1 MNKLLRLLFGLST
14 IIGIQF
20 QSIGNSSNTST
31 LVQLGTVDLA
41 AHADDNAVSNNGSM
55 QWVGYASHRIGT
67 NKYTCAVLPFQLP
80 VLAQGEYIAS
90 ASFTAYLSGSS
101 GNLSDAVDLY
111 AIPYQAN
118 SAVVSGDYFGGSYDT
133 DAGATALQQAFFDT
147 NSANGSNTSD
157 ASANTTLA
165 SFLNA
170 QYANGATGGEFI
182 LIRLNMD
189 DNSGSQYNYWD
200 IVSQNGTTSSQRPFI
215 TIDVQSS
222 SNTAP
227 VMAAIAGQ
235 SIQEGAS
242 STLNVSATD
251 ADGDALTLSATNLP
265 SFASFTDNGD
275 GTGQVSFQPVIG
287 DAGTYSNIT
296 IAANDGTDSDSESFS
311 LTVTTAPSN
320 TAPVLASIGN
330 QTVNEGSSISIS
342 LSATDA
348 DGDALTFSASNLPA
362 FASLTDNGNG
372 TGVIAVSPTS
382 GDAGS
387 YTSIVVS
394 VSDGATSAQETIIVT
409 VSTPPT
415 GTVYYLDPVNGDMA
429 NDGSQANPWSSLA
442 AVAYIAP
449 TIADGATL
457 YLMNGDH
464 GTPYVQNYT
473 FTNGITITPLS
484 GHNPTVTSISLN
496 NCTNWTFD
504 GVLFDG
510 TNSTITKDGFLV
522 TGDANSHHIT
532 FQNCTVQSAVSSST
546 WTKTDWY
553 NNVKGGID
561 MRAGYITVSNT
572 TIKNTYHAL
581 SLRGDHS
588 TVTSN
593 LIDNFAG
600 DAIRGLGSFS
610 TYEYNTVRDC
620 YIDDYSIQHDDGF
633 QAYNLDSDPKIEGV
647 TLRYNKI
654 LLFEDPITQ
663 FVIDN
668 NLIGS
673 LMQGLIITDGYA
685 DSWVVENNL
694 IVNQQA
700 HGISLYG
707 ARNCKVQN
715 NTVVQH
721 PYFTDTTVPRI
732 YLDDQGKTGQTNFSN
747 VIRNNIAGQFTDWTF
762 DATST
767 VQNNVDITT
776 NVNNYGP
783 YFADYAN
790 LDFHLK
796 AGSGAIDAGV
806 NTDLATTDLDGNARV
821 ADGTVD
827 AGAYEFNSGTGGNAR
842 PVLAAVGNAQLD
854 ELATVT
860 KSLSATDAD
869 GDAIALTASNL
880 PSFAT
885 LTDNGNGTGS
895 VVINPQT
902 GDEGSYNVT
911 ISASD
916 GTDADTEDITI
927 TVNPEGGANA
937 APVLATVANQNVE
950 EGSSVTVNL
959 SATDANADALTFSTT
974 SLPTFASLTD
984 NGDGTGSISINPQT
998 GDASTTNVTISVTD
1012 GTDTDDQVV
1021 VINVYAPG
1029 TVVGNTYYI
1038 DPVGGN
1044 NSNDGSQSSPWASI
1058 QANSIQNGDLV
1069 YLMSGNYGNVYIGN
1083 MARTEDVIFRALS
1096 GHTPVFSKLTIDN
1109 SQHLVFDGIVIDAST
1124 ASLGKEEFMMT
1135 GNANTTH
1142 ITVKNST
1149 LKSADDISTWTKND
1163 WYANVASGADF
1174 RGGNITFE
1182 NTLITN
1188 VYHALSLRGDYSYVT
1203 NCTIDNFAG
1212 DAIRGLGS
1220 FSTYE
1225 YNTVRDCYID
1235 DYSIQHDDGFQAY
1248 KLDGD
1253 LKIES
1258 VTLRYNKFLLFE
1270 DPITQFVIDNELIGT
1285 LMQGIIITDGY
1296 GDGWVV
1302 ENNLVMNDQTHGIT
1316 LYGARNCRIQNNTVV
1331 QHPHFTDTDLVPWI
1345 SCQAQNKTG
1354 QDNFNNVIRNNIAA
1368 KFTTWTFDATSIVEG
1383 NIDIDE
1389 LNYNNYLPYFE
1400 DYVNRDFHL
1409 KAGSL
1414 AIDAGVNTDMAAL
1427 DLDGNARVFGPS
1439 PDAGCFEYSASSD
1452 HVDPE
1457 LVATNNSFLDDVFTF
1472 SFSESVTP
1480 ATAENT
1486 SNYSINNGVTVQTA
1500 TLESDNRTV
1509 TMEVSTL
1516 GGNQIN
1522 TLTVSNVQDYAG
1534 NTISSSNTGTFKFTC
1549 DTLWASTFQDDEW
1562 GYNPPAGAMDGDLN
1576 TKWSADGPE
1585 WLQKNF
1591 CSSVTIT
1598 SVGIAFGLG
1607 DERTYDFSIELS
1619 SDGVSY
1625 TEVFNGTSSG
1635 TTLSLENFDFTDT
1648 QARYVKIIGGGN
1660 SASSWNN
1667 YQEVQINTSGT
1678 PPANNAPVVAGISAQ
1693 SVEEGNS
1700 LNVAVTASDADGDN
1714 LTLTAT
1720 NLPSFAAFTDNGDG
1734 TGTVSITSSIGD
1746 VGTYS
1751 NLTITANDGQAN
1763 GSASF
1768 ELTVT
1773 ASQAGNTAPILATIG
1788 DQSVDEDATLNVS
1801 ITATDADGDNMTISA
1816 TGLPSFAT
1824 LTSNGNGSSTLAI
1837 SPASGEDGVYAGI
1850 VLSVTD
1856 GTDTDSETISITVN
1870 EVVLG
1875 QSFTI
1880 YAHADDQEIRTNG
1893 TTQWVGQTTA
1903 RVGGASSAYDAGLVI
1918 PFQLP
1923 TLPAGHEVADAS
1935 FSMNLVA
1942 KVNSPVGN
1950 MNLSG
1955 ITYRSTSGVQV
1966 ADYSASPT
1974 LIETGYITSA
1984 TAAGVVS
1991 INDDQELADF
2001 INDQYDAGA
2010 VAGDY
2015 IFFKVQSEVDEANYS
2030 YWNMSTADDGNN
2042 GNKPTLTVISGSD
2055 SGARTSNQVLSLD
2068 VEEVK
2073 LSLYP
2078 NPVQQGELNLS
2089 LPSNFDT
2096 STGIVRIFNSAGQ
2109 EVKAIYMSVSS
2120 PITNFQISNLDD
2132 LKSGYYLLQLSD
2144 IQSVHKSRFLI
2155 K

>member
-1 MNKLLRLLFGLST
+1 MRKLLQLILGISM
-14 IIGIQF
+14 IIGANAN
-20 QSIGNSSNTST
+20 SIASSAKHSNLVLTGTS
-31 LVQLGTVDLA
+31 QIA
-41 AHADDNAVSNNGSM
+41 ASADDNSVNNNGSM
-55 QWVGYASHRIGT
+55 QWVGYATHRLGT
-67 NKYTCAVLPFQLP
+67 NKYTCAIIPFQLP
-80 VLAQGEYIAS
+80 VLAPGEQIAT
-90 ASFTAYLSGSS
+90 ASFTTYLVGKS
-101 GNLSDAVDLY
+101 GNLSDEVDVYAV
-111 AIPYQAN
+111 PYQAS
-118 SAVVSGDYFGGSYDT
+118 SAVSGTDYFGGTYGS
-133 DAGATALQQAFFDT
+133 DAGATAIQQAFFT
-147 NSANGSNTSD
+147 TSSSTGSTTTD
-157 ASANTTLA
+157 AAANTALA
-165 SFLNA
+165 TFLNA
-170 QYANGATGGEFI
+170 QYANGAVGGEYIF
-182 LIRLNMD
+182 IRLNM
-189 DNSGSQYNYWD
+189 NGNAGSQYNYWD
-200 IVSQNGTTSSQRPFI
+200 IASQNATTSSQRPYL
-215 TIDVQSS
+215 TIDIQSS
-222 SNTAP
+222 SNTGP
-227 VMAAIAGQ
+227 VMAAIANQ
-235 SIQEGAS
+235 STQEGAS
-242 STLNVSATD
+242 STVNVSATD

-265 SFASFTDNGD
+265 AFASFTDNGN
-275 GTGQVSFQPVIG
+275 GTGQVSFQPAVG
-287 DAGTYSNIT
+287 DAGTYANIT
-296 IAANDGTDSDSESFS
+296 ITANDGTATDSQSFT
-311 LTVTTAPSN
+311 LTVSSAPSN
-320 TAPVLASIGN
+320 SAPVLAAIGN
-330 QTVNEGSSISIS
+330 QNVNEGSSLTVN

-348 DGDALTFSASNLPA
+348 DGDAITLSASNLPA

-372 TGVIAVSPTS
+372 TGTISVNPGT
-382 GDAGS
+382 GTAGS
-387 YTSIVVS
+387 YTGIVVS
-394 VSDGATSAQETIIVT
+394 ASDGSATSQETITIT
-409 VSTPPT
+409 VSTAPT

-429 NDGSQANPWSSLA
+429 NDGSQANPWASLA

-457 YLMNGDH
+457 YLMDGDH

-473 FTNGITITPLS
+473 FANGITITPLT

-504 GVLFDG
+504 GVMFDG
-510 TNSTITKDGFLV
+510 TNSTLTKDGFLV
-522 TGDANSHHIT
+522 TGDVNSHHIT
-532 FQNCTVQSAVSSST
+532 FQNCTIQSAVSSST

-561 MRAGYITVSNT
+561 MRADYITVSNT
-572 TIKNTYHAL
+572 TIKNIYHAL

-588 TVTSN
+588 VANGN

-620 YIDDYSIQHDDGF
+620 YIDDYAIQHDDGF

-668 NLIGS
+668 NLIGT

-694 IVNQQA
+694 IVSQQA

-707 ARNCKVQN
+707 ARNSKVQN

-732 YLDDQGKTGQTNFSN
+732 YLDDQGKTGQTNFNN
-747 VIRNNIAGQFTDWTF
+747 VIRNNIAGQFTTWTF

-776 NVNNYGP
+776 NTSNYST

-806 NTDLATTDLDGNARV
+806 NTDVTATDLDGNARI

-827 AGAYEFNSGTGGNAR
+827 AGAYEFNAGTGGNAR
-842 PVLAAVGNAQLD
+842 PVLAAIGNAQLD
-854 ELATVT
+854 ELASIT
-860 KSLSATDAD
+860 KNISATDAD
-869 GDAIALTASNL
+869 GDAISFTASNL

-885 LTDNGNGTGS
+885 LTDNGDGTGTIQ
-895 VVINPQT
+895 INPQS
-902 GDEGSYNVT
+902 GDEGSHNVT

-937 APVLATVANQNVE
+937 APVLATIANQNVE
-950 EGSSVTVNL
+950 EGSSVTVNI
-959 SATDANADALTFSTT
+959 SATDANADALTFSATN
-974 SLPTFASLTD
+974 LPTFASLTD
-984 NGDGTGSISINPQT
+984 NGDGTGSISMNPQS
-998 GDASTTNVTISVTD
+998 GDASTTNVTISVSD

-1021 VINVYAPG
+1021 VVNIYAPG
-1029 TVVGNTYYI
+1029 TVIGNTYYV

-1044 NSNDGSQSSPWASI
+1044 NSNDGSQSNPWASI
-1058 QANSIQNGDLV
+1058 QPTSIQNGDLV
-1069 YLMSGNYGNVYIGN
+1069 YLLDGNYGAVYIGN
-1083 MARTEDVIFRALS
+1083 MARTEDVTFRALS
-1096 GHTPVFSKLTIDN
+1096 GHAPVFSKLTIDN
-1109 SQHLVFDGIVIDAST
+1109 SQHLVFDGITIDAST
-1124 ASLGKEEFMMT
+1124 ASLGKEEFMLT
-1135 GNANTTH
+1135 GNANTSH
-1142 ITVKNST
+1142 ITIKNST

-1182 NTLITN
+1182 NTLMTN

-1235 DYSIQHDDGFQAY
+1235 DYAIQHDDGFQAY

-1285 LMQGIIITDGY
+1285 LMQGIIITDGF

-1316 LYGARNCRIQNNTVV
+1316 LYGARNCKIQNNTVV

-1354 QDNFNNVIRNNIAA
+1354 QDNFSNVIRNNIAA
-1368 KFTTWTFDATSIVEG
+1368 KFTTWTFDATSTVEG
-1383 NIDIDE
+1383 NINIDE
-1389 LNYNNYLPYFE
+1389 SNYNNYLPYFE
-1400 DYVNRDFHL
+1400 DYVNHDFHL

-1414 AIDAGVNTDMAAL
+1414 GIDAGVNTDLSTL
-1427 DLDGNARVFGPS
+1427 DLDGNARLFGPTV
-1439 PDAGCFEYSASSD
+1439 DAGCFEYSASSD
-1452 HVDPE
+1452 SVDPE
-1457 LVATNNSFLDDVFTF
+1457 LAATNDTFLDDVFTF
-1472 SFSESVTP
+1472 SYTESVTP

-1486 SNYSINNGVTVQTA
+1486 ANYSINNGVTVQSA

-1534 NTISSSNTGTFKFTC
+1534 NTISTGNTGTFRFTC
-1549 DTLWASTFQDDEW
+1549 DTLWASTFQDDQW

-1576 TKWSADGPE
+1576 TKWSADGTE

-1591 CSSVTIT
+1591 CSTMTVT
-1598 SVGIAFGLG
+1598 SVDIAFGLG

-1619 SDGVSY
+1619 NDGVNY
-1625 TEVFNGTSSG
+1625 TEVYNGTSSG

-1678 PPANNAPVVAGISAQ
+1678 PPTNNAPVVDGIAAQ

-1700 LNVAVTASDADGDN
+1700 LNVSVAASDADGDN
-1714 LTLTAT
+1714 LTLSAT
-1720 NLPSFAAFTDNGDG
+1720 NLPTFATFTDNGDG
-1734 TGTVSITSSIGD
+1734 TGTVAVVSAAGD
-1746 VGTYS
+1746 AGVYS
-1751 NLTITANDGQAN
+1751 NITITANDGQVN

-1768 ELTVT
+1768 DLTVT
-1773 ASQAGNTAPILATIG
+1773 APQAGNTAPVLAAIG
-1788 DQSVDEDATLNVS
+1788 HQSVDEDATLNVS
-1801 ITATDADGDNMTISA
+1801 ITATDTDNDNLTITA
-1816 TGLPSFAT
+1816 TGLPTFAS

-1837 SPASGEDGVYAGI
+1837 SPASGDDGVYSNI
-1850 VLSVTD
+1850 VISVTD
-1856 GTDTDSETISITVN
+1856 GTDTDSETITITVN
-1870 EVVLG
+1870 EVVQG

-1880 YAHADDQEIRTNG
+1880 YAHADDQEVRTNG

-1903 RVGGASSAYDAGLVI
+1903 RVGGASSAYDAGLI
-1918 PFQLP
+1918 MPFQLP
-1923 TLPAGHEVADAS
+1923 ALPAGHEVAQAS

-1955 ITYRSTSGVQV
+1955 VTYRSTSGVQV
-1966 ADYSASPT
+1966 ADYTASST
-1974 LIETGYITSA
+1974 LIETGYITSS

-1991 INDDQELADF
+1991 ITDDQQLADF
-2001 INDQYDAGA
+2001 INAQYDAGA

-2015 IFFKVQSEVDEANYS
+2015 VFFKIESDIDESNYS

-2042 GNKPTLTVISGSD
+2042 SNKPTLTLVSGSD
-2055 SGARTSNQVLSLD
+2055 SGARISKEVLVAEVD
-2068 VEEVK
+2068 VVK

-2078 NPVQQGELNLS
+2078 NPLQSGDLHLT
-2089 LPSNFDT
+2089 LPTGFNSSN
-2096 STGIVRIFNSAGQ
+2096 GVIRIFNNAGQ
-2109 EVKAIYMSVSS
+2109 VVRMINMEYESS
-2120 PITNFQISNLDD
+2120 TSYQISNLDEM
-2132 LKSGYYLLQLSD
+2132 KSGIYLLHLSD
-2144 IQSVHKSRFLI
+2144 EQSVYKSRFLI

>member
-1 MNKLLRLLFGLST
+1 MTKLLRLILGISM
-14 IIGIQF
+14 IIGANF
-20 QSIGNSSNTST
+20 NSIAGIAKHSKIVLTGTS
-31 LVQLGTVDLA
+31 QIA
-41 AHADDNAVSNNGSM
+41 ASADDNSVNNNGSM
-55 QWVGYASHRIGT
+55 QWVGYATHRLGT
-67 NKYTCAVLPFQLP
+67 NKYTCAIIPFQLP
-80 VLAQGEYIAS
+80 VLAAGEQIAS
-90 ASFTAYLSGSS
+90 ASFTTYLVGKS
-101 GNLSDAVDLY
+101 GNLSDEVDLY
-111 AIPYQAN
+111 AVPYQAS
-118 SAVVSGDYFGGSYDT
+118 SAVVGTDYFGGAYGS
-133 DAGATALQQAFFDT
+133 DAGATAIQQSFFTTSSSTGSTST
-147 NSANGSNTSD
+147 NA
-157 ASANTTLA
+157 AANTALA
-165 SFLNA
+165 TFLNA
-170 QYANGATGGEFI
+170 QYANGATGGEYVF
-182 LIRLNMD
+182 IRLNMD
-189 DNSGSQYNYWD
+189 SNSGSQYNYWD
-200 IVSQNGTTSSQRPFI
+200 IASQNGTTSSQRPYL

-227 VMAAIAGQ
+227 VMAAVADQ
-235 SIQEGAS
+235 STQEGANS
-242 STLNVSATD
+242 NVNVSATD
-251 ADGDALTLSATNLP
+251 ADGDALTLSASNLP
-265 SFASFTDNGD
+265 SFATLTDNGD
-275 GTGQVSFQPVIG
+275 GSGQISFQPAIG
-287 DAGTYSNIT
+287 DDGTYSNIT
-296 IAANDGTDSDSESFS
+296 ITANDGTDTDSESFS

-320 TAPVLASIGN
+320 TAPVLAAIGN
-330 QTVNEGSSISIS
+330 QNLNEGSSSSVS

-348 DGDALTFSASNLPA
+348 DGDALTFSVSNLPS
-362 FASLTDNGNG
+362 FASLSDNGNG
-372 TGVIAVSPTS
+372 TGAISISPTT

-387 YTSIVVS
+387 YAGIVVS
-394 VSDGATSAQETIIVT
+394 VSDGTASTQETITIT

-429 NDGSQANPWSSLA
+429 NNGSISSPWSSLA
-442 AVAYIAP
+442 AVAYIHP

-457 YLMNGDH
+457 YLMDGDH

-473 FTNGITITPLS
+473 FANGITITSLS
-484 GHNPTVTSISLN
+484 GHNPTVTSLSLN

-504 GVLFDG
+504 GVMFDG

-532 FQNCTVQSAVSSST
+532 FENCTIQSAVSSST

-561 MRAGYITVSNT
+561 MRADYITVSNT
-572 TIKNTYHAL
+572 TIKNIYHAL

-588 TVTSN
+588 SATNN

-620 YIDDYSIQHDDGF
+620 YIDDYAIQHDDGF

-668 NLIGS
+668 NLIGT

-747 VIRNNIAGQFTDWTF
+747 VIRNNIAGQLTDWTF

-776 NVNNYGP
+776 NVNNYGS

-806 NTDLATTDLDGNARV
+806 NTDVTSTDLDGNARV

-827 AGAYEFNSGTGGNAR
+827 AGAYEYNSGTGGNAR

-854 ELATVT
+854 ELASIT
-860 KSLSATDAD
+860 KNLSATDAD
-869 GDAIALTASNL
+869 GDAIVLSASNL

-885 LTDNGNGTGS
+885 LTDNGDGTGS
-895 VVINPQT
+895 IQINPQT

-911 ISASD
+911 ISATD

-937 APVLATVANQNVE
+937 APVLATIANQNVE
-950 EGSSVTVNL
+950 EGSSVAVNI
-959 SATDANADALTFSTT
+959 SATDANADALTFTAT
-974 SLPTFASLTD
+974 NLPAFASLTD

-998 GDASTTNVTISVTD
+998 GDASTTNVTISVSD

-1021 VINVYAPG
+1021 VINIYAPG

-1044 NSNDGSQSSPWASI
+1044 NSNDGSQANPWASI
-1058 QANSIQNGDLV
+1058 QPTSIQNGDLV
-1069 YLMSGNYGNVYIGN
+1069 YLLDGNYGAVYIGN
-1083 MARTEDVIFRALS
+1083 MARTEDVTFRALS

-1109 SQHLVFDGIVIDAST
+1109 SQHLVFDGLTIDAST

-1163 WYANVASGADF
+1163 WYANVASGVDF

-1235 DYSIQHDDGFQAY
+1235 DYAIQHDDGFQAY

-1316 LYGARNCRIQNNTVV
+1316 LYGARNCKIQNNTVV

-1354 QDNFNNVIRNNIAA
+1354 QDNFSNVIRNNIAA
-1368 KFTTWTFDATSIVEG
+1368 KYTTWTFDATSIVEG
-1383 NIDIDE
+1383 NIDIDQS
-1389 LNYNNYLPYFE
+1389 NYNNYLPYFE
-1400 DYVNRDFHL
+1400 DYVNHDFHL

-1414 AIDAGVNTDMAAL
+1414 AIDAGVNTDLSTL
-1427 DLDGNARVFGPS
+1427 DLDGNTRLFGPTV
-1439 PDAGCFEYSASSD
+1439 DAGCFEYSASSD
-1452 HVDPE
+1452 SVDPE
-1457 LVATNNSFLDDVFTF
+1457 LAATNNTFLDDVFTF
-1472 SFSESVTP
+1472 SYTESVTP

-1486 SNYSINNGVTVQTA
+1486 ANYSINNGVTVQSA

-1509 TMEVSTL
+1509 TLEVSTL

-1534 NTISSSNTGTFKFTC
+1534 NIISSGNTGTFKFTC
-1549 DTLWASTFQDDEW
+1549 DTLWASAFQDDQW

-1576 TKWSADGPE
+1576 TKWSSDGTE

-1591 CSSVTIT
+1591 CSPVTIT
-1598 SVGIAFGLG
+1598 SVDIAFGLG

-1625 TEVFNGTSSG
+1625 SEVFNGTSSG

-1678 PPANNAPVVAGISAQ
+1678 PPTNNAPVVASIADQ

-1700 LNVAVTASDADGDN
+1700 VNVAVSASDADGDN
-1714 LTLTAT
+1714 LTLSAT
-1720 NLPSFAAFTDNGDG
+1720 NLPSFASFTDNGDG
-1734 TGTVSITSSIGD
+1734 TGTVSITTSIGD
-1746 VGTYS
+1746 AGTYS
-1751 NLTITANDGQAN
+1751 NLTITAYDGQVN
-1763 GSASF
+1763 GSDTF

-1773 ASQAGNTAPILATIG
+1773 AAQAGNTAPVLAAVG
-1788 DQSVDEDATLNVS
+1788 NQSVDEDSTLNVS
-1801 ITATDADGDNMTISA
+1801 ITATDADGDNLTISA
-1816 TGLPSFAT
+1816 TGLPTFAT

-1837 SPASGEDGVYAGI
+1837 SPTDGDDGVYSNI
-1850 VLSVTD
+1850 VISVTD
-1856 GTDTDSETISITVN
+1856 GTDTASETISITVN
-1870 EVVLG
+1870 EVVQG

-1880 YAHADDQEIRTNG
+1880 YAHADDQEVRTNG
-1893 TTQWVGQTTA
+1893 TTQWVGQSTA

-1923 TLPAGHEVADAS
+1923 ALPTGHEVADAS
-1935 FSMNLVA
+1935 FAMNLVA

-1950 MNLSG
+1950 MNVSG
-1955 ITYRSTSGVQV
+1955 VTYRSASSVQV
-1966 ADYSASPT
+1966 ADYTASST
-1974 LIETGYITSA
+1974 LIETGFITSS

-1991 INDDQELADF
+1991 ISDDQELADF

-2015 IFFKVQSEVDEANYS
+2015 IFFKVQSDVNEANYS

-2042 GNKPTLTVISGSD
+2042 SKKPTLSLVSGVD
-2055 SGARTSNQVLSLD
+2055 SGARTSNKVLS
-2068 VEEVK
+2068 VNIENVK
-2073 LSLYP
+2073 LSIYP
-2078 NPVQQGELNLS
+2078 NPIQHGELNLT
-2089 LPSNFDT
+2089 LPSNFDA
-2096 STGIVRIFNSAGQ
+2096 STGIVRIFNSSGQ
-2109 EVKAIYMSVSS
+2109 EVRVIHLGIRNSISQYH
-2120 PITNFQISNLDD
+2120 ISNLEG
-2132 LKSGYYLLQLSD
+2132 LKTGYYLLQLSD
-2144 IQSVHKSRFLI
+2144 TQTVHKSRFLI